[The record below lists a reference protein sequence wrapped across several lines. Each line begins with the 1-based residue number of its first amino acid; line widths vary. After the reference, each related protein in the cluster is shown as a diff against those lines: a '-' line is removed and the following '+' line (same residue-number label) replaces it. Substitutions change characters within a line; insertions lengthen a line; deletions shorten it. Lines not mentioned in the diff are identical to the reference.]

1 MKEAEAGYNAEI
13 IAKFGENVKIS
24 KINDNEI
31 HVLTNPENI
40 IELCDFIYSKISCK
54 LLSIICNDECQ
65 LDGKFVFRYVFGKEN
80 GQDIFFVATTGIDG
94 NETSFPTLTGNI
106 PSASLYEREIKDMFG
121 LTPDGN
127 PDQRPLVLHDWPK
140 DSHPLRKEFELK
152 TKIPK
157 TKQEYQFLQVD
168 GDGICEIPVGP
179 VHAGIIEPGHF
190 RFSVLGEN
198 IVNLETRLFYTHKGV
213 EKLAEKMPIDDVV
226 LLSER
231 IAGDE
236 SVANSTALCQ
246 AVEKIARV
254 EIPKKAAQTRTVCAE
269 MERIYNHLGTLAGL
283 STDAGFAFGAARLN
297 ILKEKAMQLNE
308 KISGSRILFGV
319 NRIGGVKIDLT
330 ELNKN
335 LILKDI
341 AYLGIEFEKI
351 VEFLRKKSSFIDR
364 LKNTGMITKEDAVSF
379 GIVGVAARSIGI
391 DVDARRDHPYANYS
405 SLHLDK
411 HRDTPYQK
419 MRYEVELQKRNGDAL
434 SRFMIRVEE
443 IQNSIML
450 IGQTLHGLE
459 DTSLYCDIG
468 QLEPHHHALGYA
480 ESHRGQTLHWVM
492 SGKDN
497 SIYRY
502 KVRTASFCNWKIIEQ
517 AVLNDIVA
525 DFPLVNKS
533 LDLSYSGNDL

>member
-1 MKEAEAGYNAEI
+1 MGKTEDGYNAVI
-13 IAKFGENVKIS
+13 IAEFGENARIS
-24 KINDNEI
+24 KINGNEI
-31 HVLTNPENI
+31 HVLTNPEKI

-54 LLSIICNDECQ
+54 LLSIICNDERQ
-65 LDGKFVFRYVFGKEN
+65 LNGKFVFRYVFGKEN
-80 GQDIFFVATTGIDG
+80 GEDIFFVATTEIDG
-94 NETSFPTLTGNI
+94 TAASFPTLTRYI
-106 PSASLYEREIKDMFG
+106 PSALLYEREIKDMFG
-121 LTPDGN
+121 LIPDGN

-140 DSHPLRKEFELK
+140 NSHPLRKEFDLK
-152 TKIPK
+152 TKVPK
-157 TKQEYQFLQVD
+157 TKNEYQFLQVT

-190 RFSVLGEN
+190 RFSVFGES
-198 IVNLETRLFYTHKGV
+198 IINLETRLFYAHKGV
-213 EKLAEKMPIDDVV
+213 EKLAEQMLIDDMV

-246 AVEKIARV
+246 AIEKIMKV
-254 EIPKKAAQTRTVCAE
+254 KIPKKAAQTRTVCAE

-283 STDAGFAFGAARLN
+283 STDAGFAFGASRLN

-319 NRIGGVKIDLT
+319 NRIGGVKVDLT
-330 ELNKN
+330 EINKN
-335 LILKDI
+335 LILKDM
-341 AYLGIEFEKI
+341 AFLGIEFEKI

-379 GIVGVAARSIGI
+379 GIVGVAARSIGM
-391 DVDARRDHPYANYS
+391 DVDTRKDHPYANYS

-411 HRDTPYQK
+411 HHDTPYQK

-450 IGQTLHGLE
+450 IGQTLHSLE
-459 DTSLYCDIG
+459 DTHLYCDTG
-468 QLEPHHHALGYA
+468 PLESYRHALGYA

-502 KVRTASFCNWKIIEQ
+502 KVRTASFCNWRVIEQ